1 MTPPIILSRRELYDL
16 VWSKPMRDVAADL
29 GISDVGLSKVC
40 ERHRVPKPEQGYWN
54 RKNAGQK
61 VKQTL
66 FAETDDPHI
75 NRVEIRGALSQVPEA
90 ARQVIEKARA
100 ERAAPEQRRDHA
112 VAAPAAESIADPH
125 KAISRTAK
133 ALRKGPPDRN
143 GGVRAFGEGLCGV
156 DVAAVRAERAI
167 SFLHALAQGLEKN
180 GLVLLAKGQS
190 MRVTAGEDEAIFML
204 KERTRQEKHNPTGEE
219 LAAEAQRQKKFA
231 RIHGSASSWVASLE
245 PRAYPEF
252 DTIYTGEFVFQVE
265 GYSDG
270 VRRKWADGKTQT
282 VERLLD
288 DIVVGIIALLA
299 ARKQGREE
307 REARQREWQE
317 LERRRGLARRRSERE
332 EKRLTYIRSI
342 FDLSEEADRLRN
354 WLDRPEI
361 KNVGEAGE
369 HFIRMVA
376 WVRARLAT
384 LEATIDPQNL
394 NDDLKSKKLFP
405 DTDDLADPLGE
416 PPGHSAYW

>member
-66 FAETDDPHI
+66 FAETDGPHI

-90 ARQVIEKARA
+90 ARQVIEEARA
-100 ERAAPEQRRDHA
+100 ARKAPEQRRDQT
-112 VAAPAAESIADPH
+112 AAASPAEPVADPH
-125 KAISRTAK
+125 RAISRTAK

-143 GGVRAFGEGLCGV
+143 GGVRAFGDGLCGME
-156 DVAAVRAERAI
+156 VAVVRVERAI

-180 GLVLLAKGQS
+180 GLALLAKGQS
-190 MRVTAGEDEAIFML
+190 MGVAAGEDEAVFTL
-204 KERTRQEKHNPTGEE
+204 KERTRQEKHNPTGAE
-219 LAAEAQRQKKFA
+219 LAAEEQRQKKLA
-231 RIHGSASSWVASLE
+231 KTHGSVSPWIASLE

-252 DTIYTGEFVFQVE
+252 DTIYTGDFVFQVE

-307 REARQREWQE
+307 REARHREWQE
-317 LERRRGLARRRSERE
+317 MERRRALARRRSERE

-342 FDLSEEADRLRN
+342 LDLSNEADRLRN
-354 WLDRPEI
+354 WLHRSEI
-361 KNVGEAGE
+361 KNAGE
-369 HFIRMVA
+369 VGDDFVRLITWA
-376 WVRARLAT
+376 RARLAT
-384 LEATIDPQNL
+384 LEATIDPQHL
-394 NDDLKSKKLFP
+394 SDDLKTKKLFP
-405 DTDDLADPLGE
+405 ETDDLADPLGE
-416 PPGHSAYW
+416 PPGHSSYW